1 METGYSTV
9 RKLLYAVL
17 ALLAIAILSNFY
29 VATQLSRNS
38 DDIAA
43 LQELV
48 QKQMLTGV
56 LGKADELQGKLDAAS
71 SRLDTLNKSA
81 TGIDAKMSAAQDQMD
96 AKINKAQDDLVA
108 RMKVEI
114 PKIIDDYLKERVP
127 ALRSKLPQ

>member
-1 METGYSTV
+1 MEAGYVTV
-9 RKLLYAVL
+9 RNLLYAVL
-17 ALLAIAILSNFY
+17 ALLVIAILSNFY

-43 LQELV
+43 LQYSV
-48 QKQMLTGV
+48 QKLMMTGV
-56 LGKADELQGKLDAAS
+56 LDKADELQRKLDAT
-71 SRLDTLNKSA
+71 SRQLDALNKSA

>member
-1 METGYSTV
+1 MDNGYSTV

-48 QKQMLTGV
+48 QKQMMNGV
-56 LGKADELQGKLDAAS
+56 MGKADELQGKLDIAS
-71 SRLDTLNKSA
+71 SRLGALNKSA

-96 AKINKAQDDLVA
+96 AKITKAQDDLVA
-108 RMKVEI
+108 RMKLEI
-114 PKIIDDYLKERVP
+114 PKIIDDYVKARVP
-127 ALRSKLPQ
+127 AMLGKPSQ